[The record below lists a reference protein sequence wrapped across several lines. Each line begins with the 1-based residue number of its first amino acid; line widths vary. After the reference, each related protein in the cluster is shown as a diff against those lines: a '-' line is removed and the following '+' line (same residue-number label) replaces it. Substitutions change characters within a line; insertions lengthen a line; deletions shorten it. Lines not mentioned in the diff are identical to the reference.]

1 MTRLG
6 MMKWS
11 RSITETAS
19 SEAKNTQNAGNS
31 QLAPR
36 RTAAATNNAAVASS
50 TSG

>member
-11 RSITETAS
+11 RSITEMAMS
-19 SEAKNTQNAGNS
+19 DAKNTQNAGS
-31 QLAPR
+31 CHVAPS
-36 RTAAATNNAAVASS
+36 RTAAATNSAAVPSS